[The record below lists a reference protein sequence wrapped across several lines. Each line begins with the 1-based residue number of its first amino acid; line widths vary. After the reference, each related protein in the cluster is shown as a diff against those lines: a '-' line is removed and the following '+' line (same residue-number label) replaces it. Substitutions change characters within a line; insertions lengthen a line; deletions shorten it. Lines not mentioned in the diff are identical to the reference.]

1 MTKITILTLSDD
13 GSQKPLVVCCLA
25 ADGTAICEGDAE
37 AVKNLNEVGILDTTE
52 VGKKLFPKDGAAFL
66 AQLKNN
72 FASGYLSTIEE
83 N

>member
-13 GSQKPLVVCCLA
+13 GSQKPLVVCHLA
-25 ADGTAICEGDAE
+25 ADGTAICEGDAA
-37 AVKNLNEVGILDTTE
+37 AVKNLSEVGILNTAE
-52 VGKKLFPKDGAAFL
+52 AGKKLFPKDGAAFL

-72 FASGYLSTIEE
+72 FASGYLSVVEE